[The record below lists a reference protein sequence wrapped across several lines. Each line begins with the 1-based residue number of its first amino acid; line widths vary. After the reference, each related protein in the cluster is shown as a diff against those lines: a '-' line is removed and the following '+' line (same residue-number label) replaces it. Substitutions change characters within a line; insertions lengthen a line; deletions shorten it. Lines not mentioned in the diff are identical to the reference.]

1 MKLTL
6 NALFDY
12 VNNDGIFTY
21 LNEFDVPWKNAVDYD
36 LLDLDYHSKHGTKVV
51 SKTITSLITPDGLSR
66 DNKTKLAK
74 LLYKKN
80 KAKWDQLWTSIGLFD
95 GVDPLDNT
103 NWTETRTLGHQGS
116 DSRSQSIGA
125 KETTYNKGSQTNSE
139 TIGQST
145 LTEGQ
150 QSNITGQQTISMEE
164 KKSAFNSTNYS
175 PLDQKTEELGQRTDT
190 LGEKVNT
197 DSGRSNSTT
206 EGQRSDSTT
215 EGAQSNS
222 ETGTNNFTDTETT
235 NRHGN
240 IGVTTTGQ
248 LIRDFRTTV
257 NWQFFDIIYK
267 DIDEMLVIEIYG
279 REDDDFDD
287 YTIVTSYV
295 LPVASATKLGGIKVG
310 QNLQIA
316 SDGTLKVVMETGVD
330 SVNGKTGVVLLNS
343 DDVGAASS
351 SDLNAL
357 SNIVNLQG
365 QTIGQQGQTIDGI
378 NNNIAGIN
386 TNIGNIEQEMTNIR
400 QVPIGGNNGDVLTKT
415 INGYDWAE
423 SSGGGGGTL
432 LLPAVRWTDGYASRP
447 RAFRIDNKTTRVWVT
462 SAQPNDSITQQPIIG
477 NIEDIRYRPW
487 LITNN
492 NFFVW
497 DGKIAILLGNNGS
510 SSNGQKIDHG
520 YWDIFVETTNPQ
532 YVNDVTSYWLTYLD
546 VADATWKLDINA
558 NVNHLVIGGCQ
569 YNSYTGSNKLK
580 VYYTD
585 ASDVE
590 TELTNWEEHVL
601 ANNNCYFIIGKDFD
615 NLFIKSMRIVSA
627 SGYRSGLTLGFY

>member
-21 LNEFDVPWKNAVDYD
+21 LNEFDVPWKNAVDFD

-267 DIDEMLVIEIYG
+267 DIDEML
-279 REDDDFDD
+279 
-287 YTIVTSYV
+287 
-295 LPVASATKLGGIKVG
+295 
-310 QNLQIA
+310 
-316 SDGTLKVVMETGVD
+316 
-330 SVNGKTGVVLLNS
+330 
-343 DDVGAASS
+343 
-351 SDLNAL
+351 
-357 SNIVNLQG
+357 
-365 QTIGQQGQTIDGI
+365 
-378 NNNIAGIN
+378 
-386 TNIGNIEQEMTNIR
+386 
-400 QVPIGGNNGDVLTKT
+400 
-415 INGYDWAE
+415 
-423 SSGGGGGTL
+423 
-432 LLPAVRWTDGYASRP
+432 
-447 RAFRIDNKTTRVWVT
+447 
-462 SAQPNDSITQQPIIG
+462 
-477 NIEDIRYRPW
+477 
-487 LITNN
+487 
-492 NFFVW
+492 
-497 DGKIAILLGNNGS
+497 
-510 SSNGQKIDHG
+510 
-520 YWDIFVETTNPQ
+520 
-532 YVNDVTSYWLTYLD
+532 
-546 VADATWKLDINA
+546 
-558 NVNHLVIGGCQ
+558 
-569 YNSYTGSNKLK
+569 K
-580 VYYTD
+580 VY
-585 ASDVE
+585 E
-590 TELTNWEEHVL
+590 
-601 ANNNCYFIIGKDFD
+601 
-615 NLFIKSMRIVSA
+615 
-627 SGYRSGLTLGFY
+627 

>member
-21 LNEFDVPWKNAVDYD
+21 LNEFDIPWKNAVDYD

-80 KAKWDQLWTSIGLFD
+80 KAKWDQLWSSIGLFD

-150 QSNITGQQTISMEE
+150 QSNTTGQQTISMEE

-175 PLDQKTEELGQRTDT
+175 PLDQKTEDLGQRTDII
-190 LGEKVNT
+190 GEKVNT

-222 ETGTNNFTDTETT
+222 ESGTNTFTDTETT

-248 LIRDFRTTV
+248 LIRDFRKTV

-279 REDDDFDD
+279 EEYDDFDD
-287 YTIVTSYV
+287 YSIVTSYV
-295 LPVASATKLGGIKVG
+295 LPVASATKLGGIKIG
-310 QNLQIA
+310 QNLQIEN
-316 SDGTLKVVMETGVD
+316 DGTLKVVMETGVD

-351 SDLNAL
+351 SDFNAL
-357 SNIVNLQG
+357 SNIVNQQG

-400 QVPIGGNNGDVLTKT
+400 QVPVGGNIGQVLTKEVS
-415 INGYDWAE
+415 GYNWKDPA
-423 SSGGGGGTL
+423 GGGGGIDIPYVL
-432 LLPAVRWTDGYASRP
+432 KAGYIS
-447 RAFRIDNKTTRVWVT
+447 IDRGL
-462 SAQPNDSITQQPIIG
+462 SD
-477 NIEDIRYRPW
+477 
-487 LITNN
+487 
-492 NFFVW
+492 
-497 DGKIAILLGNNGS
+497 
-510 SSNGQKIDHG
+510 
-520 YWDIFVETTNPQ
+520 WDITDSTSRTYVFDVGNYVGKFMRSFVIPSTIDGFTDRHRFAFLPDIDLTQTHNSIANSMFIGCDRDAKIWSQVLLQPGSYGWNHSTETKRTYCSYPFNFYEGVIPSGMKYFAVYAYSNPTTLDFYDTNLICKCM
-532 YVNDVTSYWLTYLD
+532 VFN
-546 VADATWKLDINA
+546 
-558 NVNHLVIGGCQ
+558 
-569 YNSYTGSNKLK
+569 
-580 VYYTD
+580 
-585 ASDVE
+585 
-590 TELTNWEEHVL
+590 
-601 ANNNCYFIIGKDFD
+601 
-615 NLFIKSMRIVSA
+615 
-627 SGYRSGLTLGFY
+627 

>member
-21 LNEFDVPWKNAVDYD
+21 LNEFEVPWKNAVDFD

-95 GVDPLDNT
+95 DVDPLDNT

-116 DSRSQSIGA
+116 DSKSQTIGA

-150 QSNITGQQTISMEE
+150 QSNITGQQSISMEE
-164 KKSAFNSTNYS
+164 KKSAFNSSNYS
-175 PLDQKTEELGQRTDT
+175 PLDQKTEQLGQRTDT
-190 LGEKVNT
+190 IGEKVNT

-222 ETGTNNFTDTETT
+222 ESGTNNFTDTETT

-279 REDDDFDD
+279 KEDDDFDD
-287 YTIVTSYV
+287 YSIVTSYV

-310 QNLQIA
+310 QNLQIEA
-316 SDGTLKVVMETGVD
+316 DGTLKVVMETGVD
-330 SVNGKTGVVLLNS
+330 SVNGKTGIVLLNS
-343 DDVGAASS
+343 EDVGAASS

-400 QVPIGGNNGDVLTKT
+400 QVPVGGNIGQVLTKDLS
-415 INGYDWAE
+415 GYDWRDPT
-423 SSGGGGGTL
+423 GGGGGIDIPYIL
-432 LLPAVRWTDGYASRP
+432 EPGFPDNDKGKSNWT
-447 RAFRIDNKTTRVWVT
+447 V
-462 SAQPNDSITQQPIIG
+462 SA
-477 NIEDIRYRPW
+477 
-487 LITNN
+487 
-492 NFFVW
+492 
-497 DGKIAILLGNNGS
+497 
-510 SSNGQKIDHG
+510 
-520 YWDIFVETTNPQ
+520 
-532 YVNDVTSYWLTYLD
+532 
-546 VADATWKLDINA
+546 
-558 NVNHLVIGGCQ
+558 
-569 YNSYTGSNKLK
+569 TGSNTCSYVFDVGNYVGKWLRAY
-580 VYYTD
+580 VIPSTIDGNTNRHRWAFLPDIDLTQSYT
-585 ASDVE
+585 
-590 TELTNWEEHVL
+590 
-601 ANNNCYFIIGKDFD
+601 IIDSS
-615 NLFIKSMRIVSA
+615 LFIGCESNSRDATIWGQVLMQPGSYGWNHNTGSKRTYYSYPFNFYEGVVP
-627 SGYRSGLTLGFY
+627 SGMKYFVVYAYSSPSSVDFYNTNLICKCTVFN

>member
-21 LNEFDVPWKNAVDYD
+21 LNEFDVPWKNAIDFD

-80 KAKWDQLWTSIGLFD
+80 KAKWDSLWTSIGLFD
-95 GVDPLDNT
+95 EVDPLDNT

-175 PLDQKTEELGQRTDT
+175 PLDQKTEQLGQRTDT

-279 REDDDFDD
+279 KEDDDFDD
-287 YTIVTSYV
+287 YSIVTSYV

-310 QNLQIA
+310 QNLQIET
-316 SDGTLKVVMETGVD
+316 DGTLKVVMETGVD
-330 SVNGKTGVVLLNS
+330 SVNGKTGIVLLNS
-343 DDVGAASS
+343 EDVGAASS

-365 QTIGQQGQTIDGI
+365 QTIGQQGQSIDGI

-386 TNIGNIEQEMTNIR
+386 TNIGNIEQEITNIR
-400 QVPIGGNNGDVLTKT
+400 QVPNGGNIGQVLTKDLS
-415 INGYDWAE
+415 GYNWKDP
-423 SSGGGGGTL
+423 SGGGGGIDIPYVL
-432 LLPAVRWTDGYASRP
+432 EHGFIYNFNGLSDWT
-447 RAFRIDNKTTRVWVT
+447 V
-462 SAQPNDSITQQPIIG
+462 NDA
-477 NIEDIRYRPW
+477 
-487 LITNN
+487 NN
-492 NFFVW
+492 SN
-497 DGKIAILLGNNGS
+497 S
-510 SSNGQKIDHG
+510 SSYVFDVGNYVGKFMRFYVIPSNIDGFTDRHRFAFLPDIDLKQSHEAISNSLYIGCKSNSFDSTLWGQVLISPG
-520 YWDIFVETTNPQ
+520 AYGWDNNTDTKRTFQSYPFNFYEGVIPTGMRYFVVYAYSNPPSVDFYNTNLICKCTIFN
-532 YVNDVTSYWLTYLD
+532 
-546 VADATWKLDINA
+546 
-558 NVNHLVIGGCQ
+558 
-569 YNSYTGSNKLK
+569 
-580 VYYTD
+580 
-585 ASDVE
+585 
-590 TELTNWEEHVL
+590 
-601 ANNNCYFIIGKDFD
+601 
-615 NLFIKSMRIVSA
+615 
-627 SGYRSGLTLGFY
+627 

>member
-80 KAKWDQLWTSIGLFD
+80 KTKWDQLWTSVGLFNE
-95 GVDPLDNT
+95 VDPLDNT

-222 ETGTNNFTDTETT
+222 ESGTNTFTDTETT

-279 REDDDFDD
+279 KEDDDFDD
-287 YTIVTSYV
+287 YSIVTSYV

-310 QNLQIA
+310 QNLQIET
-316 SDGTLKVVMETGVD
+316 DGTLKVVMETGVD
-330 SVNGKTGVVLLNS
+330 SVNGKTGIVLLNS
-343 DDVGAASS
+343 EDVGAASS

-400 QVPIGGNNGDVLTKT
+400 QVPTGGNIGQVLTKDLS
-415 INGYDWAE
+415 GYNWKDPA
-423 SSGGGGGTL
+423 GGGGG
-432 LLPAVRWTDGYASRP
+432 
-447 RAFRIDNKTTRVWVT
+447 IDIPYVLE
-462 SAQPNDSITQQPIIG
+462 SGFP
-477 NIEDIRYRPW
+477 
-487 LITNN
+487 NN
-492 NFFVW
+492 NNGISNWTRSETGDNSCSYVFDVGNYVGKFIRFYVIPSNL
-497 DGKIAILLGNNGS
+497 DGSTNRHRFAFLPDIDLKQSYGAISESVYIGCESNNR
-510 SSNGQKIDHG
+510 
-520 YWDIFVETTNPQ
+520 ETTFWGQTLFPPSSYSLNNYNTSNPKRTI
-532 YVNDVTSYWLTYLD
+532 YTYAFNFYEGVVPSGIKYL
-546 VADATWKLDINA
+546 VVYAYSSPP
-558 NVNHLVIGGCQ
+558 NVDF
-569 YNSYTGSNKLK
+569 YNSDLICKCTVFN
-580 VYYTD
+580 
-585 ASDVE
+585 
-590 TELTNWEEHVL
+590 
-601 ANNNCYFIIGKDFD
+601 
-615 NLFIKSMRIVSA
+615 
-627 SGYRSGLTLGFY
+627 

>member
-21 LNEFDVPWKNAVDYD
+21 LNEFDVPWKNAVDFD

-378 NNNIAGIN
+378 NNNIDGIN

-400 QVPIGGNNGDVLTKT
+400 QVPTGGNIGQVLTKDLS
-415 INGYDWAE
+415 GYNWKDP
-423 SSGGGGGTL
+423 SGGGGGIDIPYVLVHGFPNNFDGKSNWTIIDTNTSTDNSCSYVFDVGNYVGKFMRSYVIPSTL
-432 LLPAVRWTDGYASRP
+432 DGNTNRHRFAFLPDIDLTQSVSDG
-447 RAFRIDNKTTRVWVT
+447 I
-462 SAQPNDSITQQPIIG
+462 NDSLFIG
-477 NIEDIRYRPW
+477 C
-487 LITNN
+487 
-492 NFFVW
+492 
-497 DGKIAILLGNNGS
+497 K
-510 SSNGQKIDHG
+510 SNS
-520 YWDIFVETTNPQ
+520 F
-532 YVNDVTSYWLTYLD
+532 
-546 VADATWKLDINA
+546 DATIWGQILIPPGAYGLNENTSTKRTFQSYSFNFYEG
-558 NVNHLVIGGCQ
+558 VIPTGIKYFVVYAYGSPSSVDF
-569 YNSYTGSNKLK
+569 YN
-580 VYYTD
+580 
-585 ASDVE
+585 
-590 TELTNWEEHVL
+590 TNLICKCTVF
-601 ANNNCYFIIGKDFD
+601 N
-615 NLFIKSMRIVSA
+615 
-627 SGYRSGLTLGFY
+627 

>member
-21 LNEFDVPWKNAVDYD
+21 LNEFDIPWKNAVDYD

-80 KAKWDQLWTSIGLFD
+80 KAKWDQLWSSIGLFD

-150 QSNITGQQTISMEE
+150 QSNTTGQQTISMEE

-175 PLDQKTEELGQRTDT
+175 PLDQKTEDLGQRTDII
-190 LGEKVNT
+190 GEKVNT

-222 ETGTNNFTDTETT
+222 ESGTNTFTDTETT

-248 LIRDFRTTV
+248 LIRDFRKTV

-279 REDDDFDD
+279 EEYDDFDD
-287 YTIVTSYV
+287 YSIVTSYV
-295 LPVASATKLGGIKVG
+295 LPVASATKLGGIKIG
-310 QNLQIA
+310 QNLQIEN
-316 SDGTLKVVMETGVD
+316 DGTLKVVMETGVD

-351 SDLNAL
+351 SDFNAL
-357 SNIVNLQG
+357 SNIVNQQG

-400 QVPIGGNNGDVLTKT
+400 QVPVGGNIGQVLTKEVS
-415 INGYDWAE
+415 GYNWKDPA
-423 SSGGGGGTL
+423 GGGGGIDIPYVLKAGYISIDRGLSNWVITDSTSRTYVFDVGNYVGKFMRSFVIPSTIDGFTDRHRFAFLPDIDLTQTHNSIANSMFIGCDRDAKIWSQVLLQPGSYGWNHNTDTKRTYYSYPFNFYEGVIPSGMKYFAVYAYSNPTTL
-432 LLPAVRWTDGYASRP
+432 DFYDT
-447 RAFRIDNKTTRVWVT
+447 N
-462 SAQPNDSITQQPIIG
+462 
-477 NIEDIRYRPW
+477 
-487 LITNN
+487 LICKCMVFN
-492 NFFVW
+492 
-497 DGKIAILLGNNGS
+497 
-510 SSNGQKIDHG
+510 
-520 YWDIFVETTNPQ
+520 
-532 YVNDVTSYWLTYLD
+532 
-546 VADATWKLDINA
+546 
-558 NVNHLVIGGCQ
+558 
-569 YNSYTGSNKLK
+569 
-580 VYYTD
+580 
-585 ASDVE
+585 
-590 TELTNWEEHVL
+590 
-601 ANNNCYFIIGKDFD
+601 
-615 NLFIKSMRIVSA
+615 
-627 SGYRSGLTLGFY
+627 

>member
-21 LNEFDVPWKNAVDYD
+21 LNEFDVPWKNSVDFD

-51 SKTITSLITPDGLSR
+51 SKTITSLITSDGLSR
-66 DNKTKLAK
+66 DNKAKLAK

-80 KAKWDQLWTSIGLFD
+80 KAKWDSLWTSIGLFD
-95 GVDPLDNT
+95 DVDPLDNT
-103 NWTETRTLGHQGS
+103 NWTETRNLGHQGS
-116 DSRSQSIGA
+116 NSRSQSIGE
-125 KETTYNKGSQTNSE
+125 KEITYNKGSQTNNE

-150 QSNITGQQTISMEE
+150 QNNITGQQSINTED

-175 PLDQKTEELGQRTDT
+175 PLDQKTEQLGQRTDT
-190 LGEKVNT
+190 IGEKVNT

-206 EGQRSDSTT
+206 EGQRSDSTK

-222 ETGTNNFTDTETT
+222 ESGTNNFTDNETIS
-235 NRHGN
+235 RHGN

-279 REDDDFDD
+279 KEVDDFDD

-295 LPVASATKLGGIKVG
+295 LPIASSTKLGGIKVG
-310 QNLQIA
+310 QNLQIEK
-316 SDGTLKVVMETGVD
+316 DGTLKVVMETGVD

-365 QTIGQQGQTIDGI
+365 QTIGQQGQDIDEI

-400 QVPIGGNNGDVLTKT
+400 QVPATGNTGDVLTKT
-415 INGYDWAE
+415 IDGYDWAE

-432 LLPAVRWTDGYASRP
+432 LLPAVRTKDGYASRP
-447 RAFRIDNKTTRVWVT
+447 RAFRIDNKTMRVWVT
-462 SAQPNDSITQQPIIG
+462 SAQPNDSITQQPIVG
-477 NIEDIRYRPW
+477 NIENVKYRPW

-497 DGKIAILLGNNGS
+497 DGKIAIIMGNNGS
-510 SSNGQKIDHG
+510 SSSGQKIDHG
-520 YWDIFVETTNPQ
+520 YFDIFVETTNPQ

-546 VADATWKLDINA
+546 VADATWNLDINA

-569 YNSYTGSNKLK
+569 YNSYTGNNKLK

-585 ASDVE
+585 TNDVE

-627 SGYRSGLTLGFY
+627 NGYRVGLTLGFY